1 MQNPSSGVLSGT
13 TSQFPS
19 ALRASRF
26 YCQILFSLSRGANHS
41 RYHSLIG
48 TPHRWG
54 RGRSSFA
61 AHPSSAPGVLEVP
74 SLGPG
79 TPSQPAKP
87 HIHQHSVWTKL
98 KCQQLVTSIPKVLSE
113 ESCQRCFWPK
123 ESFYIVGRCLE
134 MGPLCLEGN
143 KPLLKIYCPSL
154 KA

>member
-61 AHPSSAPGVLEVP
+61 AHPSSAPGVLEAP

-79 TPSQPAKP
+79 TPASLPNPTSTNTLSGQSLNANNWSHPYQKYSPKKVAKDVFGQKNP
-87 HIHQHSVWTKL
+87 FTL
-98 KCQQLVTSIPKVLSE
+98 LEDTSKWV
-113 ESCQRCFWPK
+113 CFAWKGINP
-123 ESFYIVGRCLE
+123 C
-134 MGPLCLEGN
+134 
-143 KPLLKIYCPSL
+143 
-154 KA
+154 